1 MAQFKPIK
9 NLGIFIFIFTFT
21 LATVSIFANC
31 SFDFHAGTKEENNH
45 HEGGQEENNHH
56 SFFHC
61 GVDLTNFAFLENFSL
76 IGLTLC
82 WDSFSQISKPLFPT
96 LTYPIFK
103 IPKYTWIVLCISI
116 HFVSPRYWGTLEN
129 RLN

>member
-1 MAQFKPIK
+1 VAQFKPIK

-21 LATVSIFANC
+21 LATVTIFANC
-31 SFDFHAGTKEENNH
+31 SFDFYAGAKEEDHH
-45 HEGGQEENNHH
+45 HEEGQEEKDQH

-76 IGLTLC
+76 IGLTSC
-82 WDSFSQISKPLFPT
+82 WDSFPQISKPLIPI

-103 IPKYTWIVLCISI
+103 IPKYT
-116 HFVSPRYWGTLEN
+116 
-129 RLN
+129 